1 MNERFRVIITRNPIE
16 YLEKLA
22 NIEIVLSRQRSDD
35 YDFIIRQ
42 KDENEDGEES
52 E

>member
-1 MNERFRVIITRNPIE
+1 MNERFRVIITRSQIE

-22 NIEIVLSRQRSDD
+22 NVEIVLSRQRSGD

-42 KDENEDGEES
+42 KDENEDEEES

>member
-1 MNERFRVIITRNPIE
+1 MNERFRVIITRNQIE

-22 NIEIVLSRQRSDD
+22 NVEIVLSRQRSGD

>member
-1 MNERFRVIITRNPIE
+1 MNERFRVIITRNQIE

-22 NIEIVLSRQRSDD
+22 NVEIVLSRQRSGD
-35 YDFIIRQ
+35 YDFIITE
-42 KDENEDGEES
+42 KDEDEEEES

>member
-1 MNERFRVIITRNPIE
+1 MNERFRVIITRNQIE

-22 NIEIVLSRQRSDD
+22 NVEIILSRQRSGD
-35 YDFIIRQ
+35 YDFIIRE
-42 KDENEDGEES
+42 KDEDEEES